1 MQLGRG
7 DCFKLQ
13 QSAEYFKVWLL
24 ALVKLLKRRIIG
36 KLLNKRL
43 NFYFVC
49 IALEGLKEVPDLQE
63 LELETVVTHTVGA
76 GDQSRPLE
84 EPTLLPTEPSCQH
97 SSLG

>member
-1 MQLGRG
+1 M
-7 DCFKLQ
+7 Q
-13 QSAEYFKVWLL
+13 QSAEHFKVWLS

-43 NFYFVC
+43 YFVC
-49 IALEGLKEVPDLQE
+49 MYVCVPHGRIALAGRKEVSDLQE
-63 LELETVVTHTVGA
+63 LELETVVIHTVGA
-76 GDQSRPLE
+76 RDQCRPLE